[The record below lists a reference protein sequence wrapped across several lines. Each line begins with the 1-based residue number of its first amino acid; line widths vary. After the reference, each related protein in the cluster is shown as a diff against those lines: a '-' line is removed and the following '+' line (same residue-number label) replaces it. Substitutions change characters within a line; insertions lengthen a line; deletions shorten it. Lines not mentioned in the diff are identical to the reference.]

1 MTKSELIK
9 FLKPYKRT
17 MFGDPKY
24 GEVSVAEII
33 EALEEQNSGVNSIE
47 SHCRIREDGYMTEEQ
62 MQEYKAMIKR
72 KSKPVYPRWIPCSV
86 RLPEDGLFVIVC
98 NDEGISHVAKFERE
112 TWEWYL
118 KYCLYDFDV
127 WDIKENGEVVAWM
140 PLPTPY
146 KENCDELD

>member
-86 RLPEDGLFVIVC
+86 RFPEYRKVVLISTYWGVRVGERDSVKEDGTDDFWYMFL
-98 NDEGISHVAKFERE
+98 NDATARPMYV
-112 TWEWYL
+112 Y
-118 KYCLYDFDV
+118 
-127 WDIKENGEVVAWM
+127 AWM
-140 PLPTPY
+140 PLPKPY
-146 KENCDELD
+146 KEIENE